1 MERNVEAINEAV
13 GEAERAVNNVEVRLK
28 DLETKATKMAG
39 SHAGI
44 VSQIAALRKDVADLQ
59 SLQRNHYKLIRD
71 LQTSFGALRREIDA
85 LKSTGHQE
93 LRLYAVTGRGTPVSV
108 QQIVKDHDEV
118 VNYARITIR
127 A

>member
-1 MERNVEAINEAV
+1 M
-13 GEAERAVNNVEVRLK
+13 
-28 DLETKATKMAG
+28 
-39 SHAGI
+39 
-44 VSQIAALRKDVADLQ
+44 SQILRHTD
-59 SLQRNHYKLIRD
+59 HYKLIRD

-85 LKSTGHQE
+85 LKSTGLQE